1 MKYRPIIFSGPM
13 VRAILEGRKTQTR
26 RILPEKEA
34 DWSRTLSSL
43 GSNVV
48 SRPQNG
54 MSNRYGYPGD
64 RLWVR
69 ESFALIRGNEIYDA
83 LEGPEGYEYTYQY
96 RAAAPTA
103 RWAGNW
109 PNNFAGNSI
118 PRSCKWKPSIHMP
131 RAAARI
137 ILEITDVRI
146 EHIQDISRAAAIAEG
161 VMSSG
166 LALNEWY
173 DYERERYGLERAEA
187 SFMSL
192 WQSIHGPESWELNP
206 LVWVITFKRFE
217 P

>member
-1 MKYRPIIFSGPM
+1 MKYRPILFSGPM

-69 ESFALIRGNEIYDA
+69 ETFAPHPDG
-83 LEGPEGYEYTYQY
+83 GHVY
-96 RAAAPTA
+96 RATDPDWRTTEG
-103 RWAGNW
+103 WA
-109 PNNFAGNSI
+109 
-118 PRSCKWKPSIHMP
+118 WKPSIHMP

-146 EHIQDISRAAAIAEG
+146 EPLQDISREDAIAEG
-161 VMSSG
+161 VARNWSGPYEWWDYLDEKNQLSSPQ
-166 LALNEWY
+166 E
-173 DYERERYGLERAEA
+173 
-187 SFMSL
+187 SFSTL
-192 WQSIHGPESWELNP
+192 WKSVNGPESWELNP
-206 LVWVITFKRFE
+206 LVWVITFKRVE